1 MSDPI
6 YTAPTDYGGPDD
18 KTMTLVVYALYLLGY
33 ITGGLTTL
41 IGLVMAYVLKSNA
54 SDRALSHYVF
64 LIRTFWIAL
73 GWALVAGV
81 LVMVGIPLS
90 FILIGVPLLLL
101 AKLVMAVVAVWYG
114 VRCIIGLVAA
124 SQDQAYGRPRAW
136 II

>member
-41 IGLVMAYVLKSNA
+41 VGLVMAYVLKGAA
-54 SDRALSHYVF
+54 SERAFSHYVF

-90 FILIGVPLLLL
+90 FILIGIPMLLL
-101 AKLVMAVVAVWYG
+101 AKLVMVIVAVWYG